1 MCAEIVRVWFCRTP
15 LLELCYNILRDMS
28 QRFPVTYLHEYSARI
43 FYLYNSVMLLKKS
56 HVLFFALIVLG
67 YILYGLQ
74 YIQKTSIVV
83 GDKTYYV
90 LFDDAMI
97 SMRYA
102 YNLAHGNGL
111 VWNIGERVEGF
122 TNPLW
127 VGYMAFFH
135 LFPIPL
141 HTISLY
147 IQLSGLIF
155 TVGTLYFVRRIVEEF
170 TDNVLTMSAAVA
182 FTAFY
187 SPLISWNLL
196 GMEVSIL
203 TLILTA
209 VLWIILRNGTS
220 RFSPSIYILLAI
232 STLVRMDM
240 AVPFLVILLVL
251 FVAQKEHRRL
261 HLAWGLGTFVLAL
274 GGQTLA
280 RYLYYGDLLPNTYY
294 LKVTGWPFALR
305 ILRGLYALIWFTYY
319 SNWAFMLLPFSLL
332 LFRRDWKI
340 NLLFLVFLGQV
351 AYSVYVGGDAWENHG
366 GANRY
371 IALAMPIFFVLFAW
385 TLQVLTDKAAAS
397 LGSGRGAIIGMRFVY
412 IFLFAIAM
420 LNFNL
425 LLGDWKYI
433 ERWQFKRK
441 PDYVA
446 GNERNLFTALALQ
459 EITKPGASIAVV
471 GAGTI
476 PYLLPDRYA
485 IDILG
490 KTDPVIARGPVR
502 TSMGIPDVPFMR
514 PGHMKWNYAHTIGEL
529 QPDVIVSLWDE
540 TGEEATPYLENYVL
554 ASIGEKISVFLRKDS
569 PNVLWDRVTIK

>member
-1 MCAEIVRVWFCRTP
+1 MRNSGRHFTLIIRLMASKNIRN
-15 LLELCYNILRDMS
+15 LL
-28 QRFPVTYLHEYSARI
+28 FG
-43 FYLYNSVMLLKKS
+43 
-56 HVLFFALIVLG
+56 LIVLG
-67 YILYGLQ
+67 YIFYGWR
-74 YIQKTSIVV
+74 YIQETSFVV
-83 GDKTYYV
+83 GGKSYYV

-111 VWNIGERVEGF
+111 VWNAGERVEGF

-127 VGYMAFFH
+127 VGYMTLFH
-135 LFPIPL
+135 LLPIPL
-141 HTISLY
+141 NVTSLY
-147 IQLSGLIF
+147 IQLSGLVF
-155 TVGTLYFVRRIVEEF
+155 TAVTLYFVRRIVEEF
-170 TDNVLTMSAAVA
+170 TDDILTMLAAVA
-182 FTAFY
+182 LTAFY

-209 VLWIILRNGTS
+209 VLWLILRDGSS
-220 RFSPSIYILLAI
+220 RFSPWTYILLAV

-240 AVPFLVILLVL
+240 AVPFIIILQVMLVT
-251 FVAQKEHRRL
+251 QKEHRKL
-261 HLAWGLGTFVLAL
+261 HLAWGGGLFLLAL
-274 GGQTLA
+274 WGQTLA

-305 ILRGLYALIWFTYY
+305 IMRGLYTLIWFAYY

-332 LFRRDWKI
+332 LFRRDWKV
-340 NLLFLVFLGQV
+340 NLLFLIVLGQM
-351 AYSVYVGGDAWENHG
+351 AYSVYVGGDAWESHG

-371 IALAMPIFFVLFAW
+371 IALAMPVFFVLFAW
-385 TLQVLTDKAAAS
+385 TLQVLSDIAAAS
-397 LGSGRGAIIGMRFVY
+397 LGSGRGAVIGARLAYVF
-412 IFLFAIAM
+412 IFAIAM

-433 ERWQFKRK
+433 ERWQFSRK

-446 GNERNLFTALALQ
+446 GNERNLLTALALQ
-459 EITKPGASIAVV
+459 DTTRPGTSIAVV

-476 PYLLPDRYA
+476 PYLLPDHYA

-490 KTDPVIARGPVR
+490 KTDSLIARGPVR
-502 TSMGIPDVPFMR
+502 ASMGIPDVPYMR
-514 PGHMKWNYAHTIGEL
+514 PGHMKWNYAHTLGEL

-540 TGEEATPYLENYVL
+540 TGEEAAPYVENYVL
-554 ASIGEKISVFLRKDS
+554 ASMGDKIIVFLRKDS